1 MLSKRQG
8 REELIENISYFL
20 LSEGGHKDKPGRVA
34 AWSHTEP
41 PQRRH
46 HNQTK
51 KPDNSNEHLLS
62 LFVLFK
68 ILAFL
73 TLFLIIETIIFSST
87 YLIVKS

>member
-1 MLSKRQG
+1 MLSKKRG
-8 REELIENISYFL
+8 RVELIENISYFL

-51 KPDNSNEHLLS
+51 KPH
-62 LFVLFK
+62 
-68 ILAFL
+68 
-73 TLFLIIETIIFSST
+73 
-87 YLIVKS
+87 